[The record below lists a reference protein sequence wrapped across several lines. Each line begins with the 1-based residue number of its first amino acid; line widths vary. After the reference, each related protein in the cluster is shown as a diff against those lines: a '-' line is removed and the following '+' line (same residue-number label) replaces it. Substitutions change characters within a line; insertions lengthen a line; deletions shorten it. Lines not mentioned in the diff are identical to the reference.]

1 MSEPTAVQNQKFN
14 EFLRNPHASQI
25 RALLKTAIDAAG
37 LLESDRGI
45 YWGVTVCPDKIAVAR
60 LNVSNRVLLNV
71 QRDQSVEVFLLDET
85 LRFNRLPRK
94 LELYEGFPS
103 LTGSAMLVFANY
115 EDATTA
121 LTNRAIQRYLRN
133 HSLAEWRKLPNSK
146 WHNPLANSL
155 LL

>member
-1 MSEPTAVQNQKFN
+1 MSEPSSVQSEKFN

-25 RALLKTAIDAAG
+25 RALLKTAIGAAG

-60 LNVSNRVLLNV
+60 LNVSNRVLLDV
-71 QRDQSVEVFLLDET
+71 QRNQSVEVFLLDVT
-85 LRFNRLPRK
+85 MRFNRLPRSLK
-94 LELYEGFPS
+94 LYEGFPS
-103 LTGSAMLVFANY
+103 LKGSAMLVVTDY
-115 EDATTA
+115 EKATAT
-121 LTNRAIQRYLRN
+121 LNNRAIQKYFQN
-133 HSLAEWRKLPNSK
+133 HSLADWRRLPNSK